1 MSGCCGAP
9 PKSHLQAD
17 GSHIPPAAGGIACQQ
32 LAAVSLP
39 RTCPQQMEAASP
51 TFYTSSLET
60 GSQCKATK
68 DKGLAPLT
76 QDVSEGPSS
85 SGASHGMGWALC
97 CRSAPPSSNPAS
109 LAGLPLRALPSTP
122 LHANSRILASL
133 SWRIGSIIH
142 LLHARHQARYLV
154 YIDSCNPHHI
164 QKGNLLHEYG

>member
-1 MSGCCGAP
+1 MQKREGSSHFWSLLSGCCGAP

-17 GSHIPPAAGGIACQQ
+17 GSHVPPAAGGTACQQ

-51 TFYTSSLET
+51 TLYTSSPET

-85 SGASHGMGWALC
+85 SGTSHEMGWALC
-97 CRSAPPSSNPAS
+97 CRSAPLSSKPAS
-109 LAGLPLRALPSTP
+109 LAGLLLRAPPSTP
-122 LHANSRILASL
+122 LHAHSRILRVCFQENQIYNTPSTC
-133 SWRIGSIIH
+133 
-142 LLHARHQARYLV
+142 QAP
-154 YIDSCNPHHI
+154 S
-164 QKGNLLHEYG
+164 